1 MKIVLLSLL
10 LLVSCPLRADDT
22 AWVPAKDASKD
33 AVINRRAMETFEAG
47 AKPEWGYAAPQQ
59 DTFVVIHPKED
70 RKQAPLYVVL
80 HSAGHDVMSC
90 VNCTRTIGNH
100 DIYRAPDDHFALYVD
115 CRKNQA
121 RDWWWGGMHGKDQG
135 LIKKNSGGDTVPV
148 EKRVIDTV
156 KWVIQKY
163 EIDSNRVY
171 LSGNSMG
178 GSGTLGIG
186 MRHGDVFA
194 AIKANVPAGIE
205 HVANRMYFPPQSVP
219 ENVTLPEPP
228 VCVDYSAPNDGWAEG
243 HDRFVKSMNDRRY
256 SLVLYWGP
264 FGHANNSAQIM
275 KVNDLIDSFDW
286 LSLKKNEA
294 YAVFTNATSNSTLP
308 WPDDLKSTAA
318 GQVNAFFRWKNLS
331 DSAEK
336 FETSLFLTNASDLK
350 TQFEIPKEA
359 TADVTLRRLQSFR
372 IKPGETF
379 RWTFGAAKSEG
390 QADSQGLVTI
400 PALKLTAEPTTLSV
414 IKP

>member
-1 MKIVLLSLL
+1 MKTTLLALL
-10 LLVSCPLRADDT
+10 LLVSSTLHTQDA
-22 AWVPAKDASKD
+22 AWAPMKDASKD
-33 AVINRRAMETFEAG
+33 DVINGRAMETFEAS

-59 DTFVVIHPKED
+59 DTFVIIHPKED

-80 HSAGHDVMSC
+80 HSAGHDVLSC
-90 VNCTRTIGNH
+90 VNCTRTVGNH
-100 DIYRAPDDHFALYVD
+100 DIYRSPNDHYALYVD

-135 LIKKNSGGDTVPV
+135 LIKRNSGGDTTPV

-163 EIDSNRVY
+163 EIDPNRVY

-186 MRHGDVFA
+186 MRHGDLFA

-205 HVANRMYFPPQSVP
+205 HVSQRMYFPPQSIP
-219 ENVTLPEPP
+219 ENFTLPDPP
-228 VCVDYSAPNDGWAEG
+228 ICIDYSAPNDGWAEG
-243 HDRFVKSMNDRRY
+243 HERFVKAMNDRKY
-256 SLVLYWGP
+256 ALYFYWGP

-286 LSLKKNEA
+286 LSIKKNEA
-294 YAVFTNATSNSTLP
+294 YAVFTNATSNSKLP
-308 WPDDLKSTAA
+308 WPDDRKSTAA
-318 GQVNAFFRWKNLS
+318 GQVNAFFRWRNIS

-336 FETSLFLTNASDLK
+336 VEMSLFLVNSADLK
-350 TQFEIPKEA
+350 TLFEIPKEA
-359 TADVTLRRLQSFR
+359 SADVTLRRLQSFR
-372 IKPGETF
+372 LKPNEIF
-379 RWTFGAAKSEG
+379 HWTFGTTMGEG
-390 QADSQGLVTI
+390 RADAQGLVTI
-400 PALKLTAEPTTLSV
+400 PALKVTAVPTTLSV
-414 IKP
+414 TQ